1 MNSGCGTNE
10 GVYRILMG
18 DGSDY
23 NFITPGGQIA
33 GISYGDRKFNLVGK
47 CKYYF
52 IQTSSGLKSTDYSYN
67 SKWIHVVRKDF

>member
-23 NFITPGGQIA
+23 NFITPGG
-33 GISYGDRKFNLVGK
+33 
-47 CKYYF
+47 
-52 IQTSSGLKSTDYSYN
+52 
-67 SKWIHVVRKDF
+67 